1 MTSPL
6 RGLGHP
12 AAAAGPAAAALLGDG
27 LLLLGAAGE
36 GAGVE
41 AARGGPRL
49 GLGPELHQSVHCGK
63 LVISITS
70 INI

>member
-12 AAAAGPAAAALLGDG
+12 AAAAGPAAAAAPLLGDG

-49 GLGPELHQSVHCGK
+49 GLGPGQH
-63 LVISITS
+63 
-70 INI
+70 

>member
-49 GLGPELHQSVHCGK
+49 GPEQHQSVHCGK